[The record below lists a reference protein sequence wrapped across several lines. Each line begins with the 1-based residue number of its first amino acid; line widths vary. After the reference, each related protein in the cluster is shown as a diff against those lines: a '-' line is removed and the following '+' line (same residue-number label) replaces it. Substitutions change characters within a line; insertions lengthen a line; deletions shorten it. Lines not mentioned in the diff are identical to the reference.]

1 MILDTSAIV
10 AILQDEPEAEAFA
23 RAIEENRPVRLS
35 AANWLEAAVVVDG
48 NRSPVLSRRFDAL
61 LREAA
66 VEIERERPIV
76 PLDAAAGTLLTSTLG
91 TALPMLWP
99 WRETKHS
106 CSRAMILPARTC
118 VEREYDEKECNEYQ
132 SKLTATPNSPQS
144 FPASMHRTLMEGSPS
159 WTAEP
164 QSSTWAAWPARCC

>member
-23 RAIEENRPVRLS
+23 RAMEENRPVRLS

-66 VEIERERPIV
+66 VEIEPVTARQAELAREAYRAFGRGSGHPAHLNFGDCFAYALAMERDEALLFKGNDFASTDV
-76 PLDAAAGTLLTSTLG
+76 RRAGVQRKR
-91 TALPMLWP
+91 M
-99 WRETKHS
+99 
-106 CSRAMILPARTC
+106 
-118 VEREYDEKECNEYQ
+118 Q
-132 SKLTATPNSPQS
+132 
-144 FPASMHRTLMEGSPS
+144 
-159 WTAEP
+159 
-164 QSSTWAAWPARCC
+164 

>member
-23 RAIEENRPVRLS
+23 RAMEENRPVRLS

-66 VEIERERPIV
+66 VEIEPVTARQAELAREAYRAFGRGSGHPAHLNFGDCFAYALAMERDEALLFKGNDFASTDV
-76 PLDAAAGTLLTSTLG
+76 RRAGVRRKR
-91 TALPMLWP
+91 M
-99 WRETKHS
+99 
-106 CSRAMILPARTC
+106 
-118 VEREYDEKECNEYQ
+118 Q
-132 SKLTATPNSPQS
+132 
-144 FPASMHRTLMEGSPS
+144 
-159 WTAEP
+159 
-164 QSSTWAAWPARCC
+164 